1 MFAKRYF
8 YGFLFSFF
16 LLCAAF
22 AAAKTLEISEAA
34 ESSKTAETS
43 VAEMS
48 AGETAAAE
56 NTGLSIENLFSS
68 DTVLQLVKTGRVHR
82 SFYGKKSV
90 KLELFP
96 DTQAGHE
103 IVANWDGK
111 KDPVFI
117 VESLYLIPTSDKKN
131 TVGATGT
138 ADINDVSLVLRNF
151 SKMTGMRYYSNSR
164 KRYETLYTDVHCVNN
179 PEEKKS
185 VPDPLDVN
193 ANGLVSYV
201 YQKDRSLSGC
211 VYRFS
216 FLQTQNEISVRAV
229 NMDEVQY
236 KGFSILKPEHLL
248 LNLHAV
254 QTKEGI
260 VFYILVR
267 ADVAKIPMVS
277 EKLAKSYGSR
287 ADAIYEWCESLLKKE

>member
-1 MFAKRYF
+1 MSVKRCFY

-22 AAAKTLEISEAA
+22 TAAKTLEISEAV
-34 ESSKTAETS
+34 ERSETAETP

-56 NTGLSIENLFSS
+56 NTALSLENLFPS
-68 DTVLQLVKTGRVHR
+68 DTVLQLVKTGRMQR
-82 SFYGKKSV
+82 SFYGKKNV

-96 DTQAGHE
+96 DTQAGRDTA
-103 IVANWDGK
+103 ANWDGK
-111 KDPVFI
+111 KEPVFI
-117 VESLYLIPTSDKKN
+117 VESLYLIPVTDEKN
-131 TVGATGT
+131 TAN
-138 ADINDVSLVLRNF
+138 INDVSLVLRSF

-185 VPDPLDVN
+185 VPDPLDVS
-193 ANGLVSYV
+193 ADALVSYV

-216 FLQTQNEISVRAV
+216 FFQTQNEIGARAV
-229 NMDEVQY
+229 NTEEVQY
-236 KGFSILKPEHLL
+236 KGFSILKPEHLV
-248 LNLHAV
+248 LNVHAV

-267 ADVAKIPMVS
+267 ADAAKIPLVS

-287 ADAIYEWCESLLKKE
+287 ADAIYEWCVSLLKKE

>member
-1 MFAKRYF
+1 MSVKRCFY

-16 LLCAAF
+16 LLCATF

-34 ESSKTAETS
+34 ERSKTAEIS

-56 NTGLSIENLFSS
+56 NTALSLENLFPS
-68 DTVLQLVKTGRVHR
+68 DTVLQLVKTGRIQR
-82 SFYGKKSV
+82 SFYGKKNV

-96 DTQAGHE
+96 DTQAGRDTA
-103 IVANWDGK
+103 ANWDGK
-111 KDPVFI
+111 KEPVFI
-117 VESLYLIPTSDKKN
+117 VESLYLIPVTDEKN
-131 TVGATGT
+131 T
-138 ADINDVSLVLRNF
+138 ADINDVSLVLRSF

-185 VPDPLDVN
+185 VPDPLDVS
-193 ANGLVSYV
+193 ADALVSYV

-216 FLQTQNEISVRAV
+216 FFQTQNEIGARAV
-229 NMDEVQY
+229 NTDEVQY
-236 KGFSILKPEHLL
+236 KGFSILKPEHLV
-248 LNLHAV
+248 LNVHAV

-267 ADVAKIPMVS
+267 ADAAKIPLVS

-287 ADAIYEWCESLLKKE
+287 ADAIYEWCVSLLKKE

>member
-1 MFAKRYF
+1 VSVKRCFY

-34 ESSKTAETS
+34 ERSETAETP

-56 NTGLSIENLFSS
+56 NTALSLESLFSS
-68 DTVLQLVKTGRVHR
+68 DTVLQLVKTGRMQR
-82 SFYGKKSV
+82 SFYGKKNV

-96 DTQAGHE
+96 DTQAGRDTA
-103 IVANWDGK
+103 ANWDGK
-111 KDPVFI
+111 KEPVFI
-117 VESLYLIPTSDKKN
+117 VESLYLIPVTDEK
-131 TVGATGT
+131 TT
-138 ADINDVSLVLRNF
+138 ADINDISLVLRSF

-185 VPDPLDVN
+185 VPDPLDVS
-193 ANGLVSYV
+193 ADALVSYV

-216 FLQTQNEISVRAV
+216 FFQTQNEIGARAV
-229 NMDEVQY
+229 NTDEVQY
-236 KGFSILKPEHLL
+236 KGFSILKPEHLV
-248 LNLHAV
+248 LNVHAV

-267 ADVAKIPMVS
+267 ADAAKIPLVS

-287 ADAIYEWCESLLKKE
+287 ADAIYEWCVSLLKKE

>member
-1 MFAKRYF
+1 MSVKRCFY

-34 ESSKTAETS
+34 ERSETAEIS

-56 NTGLSIENLFSS
+56 NTALSLENLFPS
-68 DTVLQLVKTGRVHR
+68 DTVLQLVKTGRMQR
-82 SFYGKKSV
+82 SFYGKKNV

-96 DTQAGHE
+96 DTQAGRDTA
-103 IVANWDGK
+103 ANWDGK
-111 KDPVFI
+111 KEPVFI
-117 VESLYLIPTSDKKN
+117 VESLYLIPVTDEKN
-131 TVGATGT
+131 T
-138 ADINDVSLVLRNF
+138 ADINDVSLVLRSF

-185 VPDPLDVN
+185 VPDPLDVS
-193 ANGLVSYV
+193 ADALVSYV

-216 FLQTQNEISVRAV
+216 FFQTQNEIGARAV
-229 NMDEVQY
+229 NTDEVQY
-236 KGFSILKPEHLL
+236 KGFSILKPEHLV
-248 LNLHAV
+248 LNVHAV

-267 ADVAKIPMVS
+267 ADAAKIPLVS

-287 ADAIYEWCESLLKKE
+287 ADAIYEWCVSLLKKE

>member
-1 MFAKRYF
+1 MSVKRCFY

-34 ESSKTAETS
+34 ERSETAETP

-56 NTGLSIENLFSS
+56 NTALSLESLFSS
-68 DTVLQLVKTGRVHR
+68 DTVLQLVKTGRMQR
-82 SFYGKKSV
+82 SFYGKKNV

-96 DTQAGHE
+96 DTQAGRDTA
-103 IVANWDGK
+103 ANWDRK
-111 KDPVFI
+111 KEPVFI
-117 VESLYLIPTSDKKN
+117 VESLYLIPVTDEK
-131 TVGATGT
+131 TT
-138 ADINDVSLVLRNF
+138 ADINDISLVLRSF

-185 VPDPLDVN
+185 VPDPLDVS
-193 ANGLVSYV
+193 ADALVSYV

-216 FLQTQNEISVRAV
+216 FFQTQNEIGARAV
-229 NMDEVQY
+229 NTDEVQY
-236 KGFSILKPEHLL
+236 KGFSILKPEHLV
-248 LNLHAV
+248 LNVHAV

-267 ADVAKIPMVS
+267 ADAAKIPLVS

-287 ADAIYEWCESLLKKE
+287 ADAIYEWCVSLLKKE

>member
-1 MFAKRYF
+1 MSVKRCFY

-22 AAAKTLEISEAA
+22 AAAKTPEISEAA
-34 ESSKTAETS
+34 ERSETAETP
-43 VAEMS
+43 VVEMS
-48 AGETAAAE
+48 AGKTAAAE
-56 NTGLSIENLFSS
+56 NTALSIENLFPS
-68 DTVLQLVKTGRVHR
+68 DTVLQLVKMGRMQR
-82 SFYGKKSV
+82 SFYGKKNV

-96 DTQAGHE
+96 DTQAGRDTA
-103 IVANWDGK
+103 ANWDGK
-111 KDPVFI
+111 KEPVFI
-117 VESLYLIPTSDKKN
+117 VESLYLIPVTDEKN
-131 TVGATGT
+131 T
-138 ADINDVSLVLRNF
+138 ADINDVSLVLRSF

-179 PEEKKS
+179 PEEKKN
-185 VPDPLDVN
+185 VPDPLDVS
-193 ANGLVSYV
+193 ADALVSYV

-216 FLQTQNEISVRAV
+216 FFQTQNEIGARAV
-229 NMDEVQY
+229 NTDEVQY
-236 KGFSILKPEHLL
+236 KGFSILKPEHLV
-248 LNLHAV
+248 LNVHAV

-267 ADVAKIPMVS
+267 ADAAKIPLVS

-287 ADAIYEWCESLLKKE
+287 ADAIYEWCVSLLKKE

>member
-1 MFAKRYF
+1 MSVKRCFY

-34 ESSKTAETS
+34 ERSETAETS

-56 NTGLSIENLFSS
+56 NAVLSIENLFSS
-68 DTVLQLVKTGRVHR
+68 DTVLQLVKTGRMQR
-82 SFYGKKSV
+82 SFYGKKNV
-90 KLELFP
+90 KLP
-96 DTQAGHE
+96 DTQTGRDTA
-103 IVANWDGK
+103 ANWDGK
-111 KDPVFI
+111 KEPVFI
-117 VESLYLIPTSDKKN
+117 VESLYLIPVTDEKN
-131 TVGATGT
+131 T
-138 ADINDVSLVLRNF
+138 ADINDVSLVLRSF

-185 VPDPLDVN
+185 VPDPLDVS
-193 ANGLVSYV
+193 ADALVSYV

-216 FLQTQNEISVRAV
+216 FFQTQNEIGVRAV
-229 NMDEVQY
+229 NTDEVQY
-236 KGFSILKPEHLL
+236 KGFSILKPEHLV
-248 LNLHAV
+248 LNVHAV

-267 ADVAKIPMVS
+267 ADAAKIPLVS

-287 ADAIYEWCESLLKKE
+287 ADAIYEWCVSLLKKE

>member
-1 MFAKRYF
+1 MSVKRCFY

-34 ESSKTAETS
+34 ERSETAETP

-56 NTGLSIENLFSS
+56 NTALSLESLFSS
-68 DTVLQLVKTGRVHR
+68 DTVLQLVKTGRMQR
-82 SFYGKKSV
+82 SFYGKKNV

-96 DTQAGHE
+96 DTQAGRDTA
-103 IVANWDGK
+103 ANWDGK
-111 KDPVFI
+111 KEPVFI
-117 VESLYLIPTSDKKN
+117 VESLYLIPVTDEK
-131 TVGATGT
+131 TT
-138 ADINDVSLVLRNF
+138 ADINDISLVLRSF

-185 VPDPLDVN
+185 VPDPLDVS
-193 ANGLVSYV
+193 ADALVSYV

-216 FLQTQNEISVRAV
+216 FFQTQNEIGARAV
-229 NMDEVQY
+229 NTDEVQY
-236 KGFSILKPEHLL
+236 KGFSILKPEHLV
-248 LNLHAV
+248 LNVHAV

-267 ADVAKIPMVS
+267 ADAAKIPLVS

-287 ADAIYEWCESLLKKE
+287 ADAIYEWCVSLLKKE

>member
-1 MFAKRYF
+1 MSVKRCFY

-34 ESSKTAETS
+34 ECSKTAEIS

-56 NTGLSIENLFSS
+56 NTALSLENLFPS
-68 DTVLQLVKTGRVHR
+68 DTVLQLVKTGRMQR
-82 SFYGKKSV
+82 SFYGKKNV

-96 DTQAGHE
+96 DTQAGRDTA
-103 IVANWDGK
+103 ANWDGK
-111 KDPVFI
+111 KEPVFI
-117 VESLYLIPTSDKKN
+117 VESLYLIPVTDEKN
-131 TVGATGT
+131 T
-138 ADINDVSLVLRNF
+138 ADINDVSLVLRSF

-185 VPDPLDVN
+185 VPDPLDVS
-193 ANGLVSYV
+193 ADALVSYV

-216 FLQTQNEISVRAV
+216 FFQTQNEIGARAV
-229 NMDEVQY
+229 NTDEVQY
-236 KGFSILKPEHLL
+236 KGFSILKPEHLV
-248 LNLHAV
+248 LNVHAV

-267 ADVAKIPMVS
+267 ADAAKIPLVS

-287 ADAIYEWCESLLKKE
+287 ADAIYEWCVSLLKKE

>member
-1 MFAKRYF
+1 MSVKRCFY

-34 ESSKTAETS
+34 ECSKTAEIS

-56 NTGLSIENLFSS
+56 NTALSLENLFPS
-68 DTVLQLVKTGRVHR
+68 DTVLQLVKTGRMQR
-82 SFYGKKSV
+82 SFYGKKNV

-96 DTQAGHE
+96 DTQAGRDTA
-103 IVANWDGK
+103 ANWDGK
-111 KDPVFI
+111 KEPVFI
-117 VESLYLIPTSDKKN
+117 VESLYLIPVTDEKN
-131 TVGATGT
+131 T
-138 ADINDVSLVLRNF
+138 ADINDVSLVLRSF

-185 VPDPLDVN
+185 VPDPLDVSTD
-193 ANGLVSYV
+193 ALVSYV

-216 FLQTQNEISVRAV
+216 FFQTQNEIGARAV
-229 NMDEVQY
+229 NTDEVQY
-236 KGFSILKPEHLL
+236 KGFSILKPEHLV
-248 LNLHAV
+248 LNVHAV

-267 ADVAKIPMVS
+267 ADAAKIPLVS

-287 ADAIYEWCESLLKKE
+287 ADAIYEWCVSLLKKE

>member
-1 MFAKRYF
+1 MSVKRCFY

-22 AAAKTLEISEAA
+22 TAAKTLEISEAV
-34 ESSKTAETS
+34 ERSETAETP

-56 NTGLSIENLFSS
+56 NTALSLENLFPS
-68 DTVLQLVKTGRVHR
+68 DTVLQLVKTGRMQR
-82 SFYGKKSV
+82 SFYGKKNV

-96 DTQAGHE
+96 DTQAGRDTA
-103 IVANWDGK
+103 ANWDGK
-111 KDPVFI
+111 KEPVFI
-117 VESLYLIPTSDKKN
+117 VESLYLIPVTDEKN
-131 TVGATGT
+131 T
-138 ADINDVSLVLRNF
+138 ADINDVSLVLRSF

-185 VPDPLDVN
+185 VPDPLDVS
-193 ANGLVSYV
+193 ADALVSYV

-216 FLQTQNEISVRAV
+216 FFQTQNEIGARAV
-229 NMDEVQY
+229 NTDEVQY
-236 KGFSILKPEHLL
+236 KGFSILKPEHLV
-248 LNLHAV
+248 LNVHAV

-267 ADVAKIPMVS
+267 ADAAKIPLVS

-287 ADAIYEWCESLLKKE
+287 ADAIYEWCVSLLKKE

>member
-1 MFAKRYF
+1 VSVKRCFY

-34 ESSKTAETS
+34 ERSETAEIS

-56 NTGLSIENLFSS
+56 NTALSLENLFPS
-68 DTVLQLVKTGRVHR
+68 DTVLQLVKTGRMQR
-82 SFYGKKSV
+82 SFYGKKNV

-96 DTQAGHE
+96 DTQAGRDTA
-103 IVANWDGK
+103 ANWDGK
-111 KDPVFI
+111 KEPVFI
-117 VESLYLIPTSDKKN
+117 VESLYLIPVTDEKN
-131 TVGATGT
+131 T
-138 ADINDVSLVLRNF
+138 ADINDVSLVLRSF

-185 VPDPLDVN
+185 VPDPLDVS
-193 ANGLVSYV
+193 ADALVSYV

-216 FLQTQNEISVRAV
+216 FFQTQNEIGARAV
-229 NMDEVQY
+229 NTDEVQY
-236 KGFSILKPEHLL
+236 KGFSILKPEHLV
-248 LNLHAV
+248 LNVHAV

-267 ADVAKIPMVS
+267 ADAAKIPLVS

-287 ADAIYEWCESLLKKE
+287 ADAIYEWCVSLLKKE

>member
-1 MFAKRYF
+1 MSVKRRFY

-34 ESSKTAETS
+34 ERSETAETS

-56 NTGLSIENLFSS
+56 NAVLSIENLFSS
-68 DTVLQLVKTGRVHR
+68 DTVLQLVKTGRMQR
-82 SFYGKKSV
+82 SFYGKKNV

-96 DTQAGHE
+96 DTQTGRDTA
-103 IVANWDGK
+103 ANWDGK
-111 KDPVFI
+111 KEPVFI
-117 VESLYLIPTSDKKN
+117 VESLYLIPVTDEKN
-131 TVGATGT
+131 T
-138 ADINDVSLVLRNF
+138 ADINDVSLVLRSF

-185 VPDPLDVN
+185 VPDPLDVS
-193 ANGLVSYV
+193 ADALVSYV

-216 FLQTQNEISVRAV
+216 FFQTQNEIGARAV
-229 NMDEVQY
+229 NTDEVQY
-236 KGFSILKPEHLL
+236 KGFSILKPEHLV
-248 LNLHAV
+248 LNVHAV

-267 ADVAKIPMVS
+267 ADAAKIPLVS

-287 ADAIYEWCESLLKKE
+287 ADAIYEWCVSLLKKE

>member
-1 MFAKRYF
+1 MSVKRCFY

-34 ESSKTAETS
+34 ECSETAETP
-43 VAEMS
+43 VVEMS
-48 AGETAAAE
+48 ACETAADE
-56 NTGLSIENLFSS
+56 NTALSIENLFSS
-68 DTVLQLVKTGRVHR
+68 DTVLQLVKTGRMQR
-82 SFYGKKSV
+82 SFYGKKNV

-96 DTQAGHE
+96 DTPAGRDTA
-103 IVANWDGK
+103 ANWDGK
-111 KDPVFI
+111 KEPVFI
-117 VESLYLIPTSDKKN
+117 VESLYLIPVTDEKDI
-131 TVGATGT
+131 
-138 ADINDVSLVLRNF
+138 ADINDVSLVLRSF

-164 KRYETLYTDVHCVNN
+164 KRYETLYMDVHCVNN

-185 VPDPLDVN
+185 VPDPLDVS
-193 ANGLVSYV
+193 ADALVSYV

-216 FLQTQNEISVRAV
+216 FFQTQNEIGARAV
-229 NMDEVQY
+229 NTDEVQY
-236 KGFSILKPEHLL
+236 KGFSILKPEHLV
-248 LNLHAV
+248 LNVHAV

-267 ADVAKIPMVS
+267 ADAAKIPLVS

-287 ADAIYEWCESLLKKE
+287 ADAIYKWCVSLLKKE

>member
-1 MFAKRYF
+1 MSVKRCFY

-34 ESSKTAETS
+34 ERSETAEIS

-56 NTGLSIENLFSS
+56 NTALSIENLFSS
-68 DTVLQLVKTGRVHR
+68 DTVLQLVKTGRMQR
-82 SFYGKKSV
+82 SFYGKKNV

-96 DTQAGHE
+96 DTQAGRDTA
-103 IVANWDGK
+103 ANWDGK
-111 KDPVFI
+111 KEPVFI
-117 VESLYLIPTSDKKN
+117 VESLYLIPVTDEKN
-131 TVGATGT
+131 T
-138 ADINDVSLVLRNF
+138 ADINDVSLVLRSF

-185 VPDPLDVN
+185 VPDPLDVSTD
-193 ANGLVSYV
+193 ALVSYV

-216 FLQTQNEISVRAV
+216 FFQTQNEIGARAV
-229 NMDEVQY
+229 NTDEVQY
-236 KGFSILKPEHLL
+236 KGFSILKPEHLV
-248 LNLHAV
+248 LNVHAV

-267 ADVAKIPMVS
+267 ADAAKIPLVS

-287 ADAIYEWCESLLKKE
+287 ADAIYEWCVSLLKKE

>member
-1 MFAKRYF
+1 MSVKRCFY

-34 ESSKTAETS
+34 ERSETAETS

-56 NTGLSIENLFSS
+56 NAVLSIENLFSS
-68 DTVLQLVKTGRVHR
+68 DTVLQLVKTGRMQR
-82 SFYGKKSV
+82 SFYGKKNV

-96 DTQAGHE
+96 DTQTGRDTA
-103 IVANWDGK
+103 ANWDGK
-111 KDPVFI
+111 KEPVFI
-117 VESLYLIPTSDKKN
+117 VESLYLIPVTDEKN
-131 TVGATGT
+131 T
-138 ADINDVSLVLRNF
+138 ADINDISLVLRSF

-185 VPDPLDVN
+185 VPDPLDVS
-193 ANGLVSYV
+193 ADALVSYV

-216 FLQTQNEISVRAV
+216 FFQTQNEIGARAV
-229 NMDEVQY
+229 NTEEVQY
-236 KGFSILKPEHLL
+236 KGFSILKPEHLV
-248 LNLHAV
+248 LNVHAV

-267 ADVAKIPMVS
+267 ADAAKIPLVS

-287 ADAIYEWCESLLKKE
+287 ADAIYEWCVSLLKKE

>member
-1 MFAKRYF
+1 MSVKRRFY

-34 ESSKTAETS
+34 ERSETAETP

-56 NTGLSIENLFSS
+56 NTALSIESLFSS
-68 DTVLQLVKTGRVHR
+68 DTVLQLVKTGRMQR
-82 SFYGKKSV
+82 SFYGKKNV

-96 DTQAGHE
+96 DTQAGRDTA
-103 IVANWDGK
+103 ANWDGK
-111 KDPVFI
+111 KEPVFI
-117 VESLYLIPTSDKKN
+117 VESLYLIPVTDEK
-131 TVGATGT
+131 TT
-138 ADINDVSLVLRNF
+138 ADINDISLVLRSF

-185 VPDPLDVN
+185 VPDPLDVS
-193 ANGLVSYV
+193 ADALVSYV

-216 FLQTQNEISVRAV
+216 FFQTQNEIGVSAV
-229 NMDEVQY
+229 NTDEVQY
-236 KGFSILKPEHLL
+236 KGFSILKPEHLV
-248 LNLHAV
+248 LNVHAV

-260 VFYILVR
+260 VFCILVR
-267 ADVAKIPMVS
+267 ADAAKIPLVS

-287 ADAIYEWCESLLKKE
+287 ADAIYEWCVSLLKKE

>member
-1 MFAKRYF
+1 MSVKRCFY

-22 AAAKTLEISEAA
+22 AVAKTLEISEAA
-34 ESSKTAETS
+34 ECSKTAEIS

-48 AGETAAAE
+48 AGKTAAAE
-56 NTGLSIENLFSS
+56 NTALSLENLFSS
-68 DTVLQLVKTGRVHR
+68 DTVLQLVKTGRMQR
-82 SFYGKKSV
+82 SFYGKKNV

-96 DTQAGHE
+96 DTQAGRDTA
-103 IVANWDGK
+103 ANWDGK
-111 KDPVFI
+111 KEPVFI
-117 VESLYLIPTSDKKN
+117 VESLYLIPVTDEKN
-131 TVGATGT
+131 T
-138 ADINDVSLVLRNF
+138 ADINDVSLVLRSF

-185 VPDPLDVN
+185 VPDPLDVS
-193 ANGLVSYV
+193 ADALVSYV

-216 FLQTQNEISVRAV
+216 FFQTQNEIGARAV
-229 NMDEVQY
+229 NTDEVQY
-236 KGFSILKPEHLL
+236 KGFSILKPEHLV
-248 LNLHAV
+248 LNVHAV

-267 ADVAKIPMVS
+267 ADAAKIPLVS

-287 ADAIYEWCESLLKKE
+287 ADAIYEWCVSLLKKE

>member
-1 MFAKRYF
+1 MSVKRRFY

-34 ESSKTAETS
+34 ERSETAETP

-56 NTGLSIENLFSS
+56 NTALSIESLFSS
-68 DTVLQLVKTGRVHR
+68 DTVLQLVKTGRMQR
-82 SFYGKKSV
+82 SFYGKKNV

-96 DTQAGHE
+96 DTQAGRDTA
-103 IVANWDGK
+103 ANWDGK
-111 KDPVFI
+111 KEPVFI
-117 VESLYLIPTSDKKN
+117 VESLYLIPVTDEK
-131 TVGATGT
+131 TT
-138 ADINDVSLVLRNF
+138 ADINDISLVLRSF

-185 VPDPLDVN
+185 VPDPLDVS
-193 ANGLVSYV
+193 ADALVSYV

-216 FLQTQNEISVRAV
+216 FFQTQNEIGVSAV
-229 NMDEVQY
+229 NTEEVQY
-236 KGFSILKPEHLL
+236 KGFSILKPEHLV
-248 LNLHAV
+248 LNVHAV

-260 VFYILVR
+260 VFCILVR
-267 ADVAKIPMVS
+267 ADAAKIPLVS

-287 ADAIYEWCESLLKKE
+287 ADAIYEWCVSLLKKE

>member
-1 MFAKRYF
+1 MSVKRCFY

-34 ESSKTAETS
+34 ECSENAEIS

-56 NTGLSIENLFSS
+56 NTALSLENLFPS
-68 DTVLQLVKTGRVHR
+68 DTVLQLVKTGRIQR
-82 SFYGKKSV
+82 SFYGKKNV

-96 DTQAGHE
+96 DTQAGRDTA
-103 IVANWDGK
+103 ANWDGK
-111 KDPVFI
+111 KEPVFI
-117 VESLYLIPTSDKKN
+117 VESLYLIPVTDEKN
-131 TVGATGT
+131 I
-138 ADINDVSLVLRNF
+138 ADINDVSLVLRSF

-185 VPDPLDVN
+185 VPDPLDVS
-193 ANGLVSYV
+193 ADALVSYV

-216 FLQTQNEISVRAV
+216 FFQTQNEIGARAV
-229 NMDEVQY
+229 NTDEVQY
-236 KGFSILKPEHLL
+236 KGFSILKPEHLV
-248 LNLHAV
+248 LNVHAV

-267 ADVAKIPMVS
+267 ADAAKIPLVS

-287 ADAIYEWCESLLKKE
+287 ADAIYEWCVSLLKKE

>member
-1 MFAKRYF
+1 MSVKRCFY

-16 LLCAAF
+16 LLCSAF

-34 ESSKTAETS
+34 DRSETAETS

-56 NTGLSIENLFSS
+56 NTALSLENLFSS
-68 DTVLQLVKTGRVHR
+68 DTVLQLVKTGRIQR
-82 SFYGKKSV
+82 SFYGKKNV

-96 DTQAGHE
+96 DTQAGRDTA
-103 IVANWDGK
+103 ANWDGK
-111 KDPVFI
+111 KEPVFI
-117 VESLYLIPTSDKKN
+117 VESLYLIPVTDEKN
-131 TVGATGT
+131 T
-138 ADINDVSLVLRNF
+138 ADINDVSLVLRSF

-185 VPDPLDVN
+185 VPDPLDVS
-193 ANGLVSYV
+193 ADALVSYV

-216 FLQTQNEISVRAV
+216 FFQTQNEIGARAV
-229 NMDEVQY
+229 NTDEVQY
-236 KGFSILKPEHLL
+236 KGFSILKPEHLV
-248 LNLHAV
+248 LNVHAV

-267 ADVAKIPMVS
+267 ADAAKIPLVS

-287 ADAIYEWCESLLKKE
+287 ADAIYEWCVSLLKKE

>member
-1 MFAKRYF
+1 MSVKRCFY
-8 YGFLFSFF
+8 YGFL
-16 LLCAAF
+16 F

-34 ESSKTAETS
+34 ERSETAETS

-56 NTGLSIENLFSS
+56 NTALSIENLFSS
-68 DTVLQLVKTGRVHR
+68 DTVLQLVKTGRMQR
-82 SFYGKKSV
+82 SFYGKKNV

-96 DTQAGHE
+96 DTQAGRDTA
-103 IVANWDGK
+103 ANWDGK
-111 KDPVFI
+111 KEPVFI
-117 VESLYLIPTSDKKN
+117 VESLYLIPVTDEKS
-131 TVGATGT
+131 T
-138 ADINDVSLVLRNF
+138 ADINDVSLVLRSF

-185 VPDPLDVN
+185 VPDPLDVS
-193 ANGLVSYV
+193 ADALVSYV

-216 FLQTQNEISVRAV
+216 FFQTQNEIGVRAV
-229 NMDEVQY
+229 NTEEVQY
-236 KGFSILKPEHLL
+236 KGFSILKPEHLV
-248 LNLHAV
+248 LNVHAV

-267 ADVAKIPMVS
+267 ADAAKIPLVS

-287 ADAIYEWCESLLKKE
+287 ADAIYEWCVSLLKKE

>member
-1 MFAKRYF
+1 MSVKRRFY

-22 AAAKTLEISEAA
+22 SAAKTLEISEAA
-34 ESSKTAETS
+34 ECSETAETP

-56 NTGLSIENLFSS
+56 NTALSLENLFSS
-68 DTVLQLVKTGRVHR
+68 DTVLQLVKTGRIQR
-82 SFYGKKSV
+82 SFYGKKNV

-96 DTQAGHE
+96 DTQAGRDTA
-103 IVANWDGK
+103 ANWDGK
-111 KDPVFI
+111 KEPVFI
-117 VESLYLIPTSDKKN
+117 VESLYLIPVTDEKN
-131 TVGATGT
+131 T
-138 ADINDVSLVLRNF
+138 ADINDVSLVLRSF

-185 VPDPLDVN
+185 VPDPLDVS
-193 ANGLVSYV
+193 ADALVSYV

-216 FLQTQNEISVRAV
+216 FFQTQNEIGVRAV
-229 NMDEVQY
+229 NTDEVQY
-236 KGFSILKPEHLL
+236 KGFSILKPEHLV
-248 LNLHAV
+248 LNVHAV

-267 ADVAKIPMVS
+267 ADAAKIPLVS

-287 ADAIYEWCESLLKKE
+287 ADAIYEWCVSLLKKE

>member
-1 MFAKRYF
+1 MSVKRCFY

-22 AAAKTLEISEAA
+22 AAAKTLEISEAV
-34 ESSKTAETS
+34 ERSETAETS

-48 AGETAAAE
+48 AGKTAAAE
-56 NTGLSIENLFSS
+56 NTALSIENLFSS
-68 DTVLQLVKTGRVHR
+68 DTVLQLVKTGRIQR
-82 SFYGKKSV
+82 SFYGKKNV

-96 DTQAGHE
+96 DTQAGRDTA
-103 IVANWDGK
+103 ANWDGK
-111 KDPVFI
+111 KEPVFI
-117 VESLYLIPTSDKKN
+117 VESLYLIPVTDEKN
-131 TVGATGT
+131 T
-138 ADINDVSLVLRNF
+138 ADINDVSLVLRSF

-179 PEEKKS
+179 PEEKKN
-185 VPDPLDVN
+185 VPDPLDVS
-193 ANGLVSYV
+193 ADALVSYV

-216 FLQTQNEISVRAV
+216 FFQTQNEIGARAV
-229 NMDEVQY
+229 NTDEVQY
-236 KGFSILKPEHLL
+236 KGFSILKPEHLV
-248 LNLHAV
+248 LNVHAV

-267 ADVAKIPMVS
+267 ADAAKIPLVS

-287 ADAIYEWCESLLKKE
+287 ADAIYEWCVSLLKKE